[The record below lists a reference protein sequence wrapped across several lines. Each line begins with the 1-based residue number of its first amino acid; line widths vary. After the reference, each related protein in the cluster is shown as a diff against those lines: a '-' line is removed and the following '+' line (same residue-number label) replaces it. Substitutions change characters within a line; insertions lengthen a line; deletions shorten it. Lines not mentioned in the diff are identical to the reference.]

1 MKDTMF
7 AVITA
12 GKQIIGSMW
21 YLGRDGVRVKV
32 EDRVYTGLCVSDA
45 IFTGETTRTPAGP
58 INLSVLSGYSD
69 VGLVWT
75 N

>member
-1 MKDTMF
+1 MGTMF
-7 AVITA
+7 AVITT
-12 GKQIIGSMW
+12 GKQIIGAMW
-21 YLGRDGVRVKV
+21 LLRHGGVRVEV

-45 IFTGETTRTPAGP
+45 IGP
-58 INLSVLSGYSD
+58 HALRNYSD